1 MTIGLGIG
9 LGITIGGNGSGGGGG
24 TPALQTL
31 TLSSSTFTQGTAAG
45 TVVGAIGNKTS
56 GSQIEIRSASGRV
69 VPDATYANLV
79 VGLTAAAVGT
89 FGITLR
95 EIHPTL
101 GTKDTAFTITVSA
114 LTALSPMSASQAP
127 WGIYSFQKVNPA
139 YAGNCMQIRDS
150 STSGGGLRTIGFS
163 GNNFDTSGFPGAGD
177 GITYT
182 VPTWYDQSGN
192 GRNATSSAR
201 PMLFFPGNFATL
213 TVAPAIGS
221 GGTGYT
227 VGDVLTATGGLIA
240 DSGGQ
245 TAQVT
250 VATVSS
256 GVITGVTVTRAGKYK
271 HSPSPT
277 FNNTGVTG
285 GTGTGATFNWVLT
298 PDAGNTYTQ
307 TPIIDFTAAALNLA
321 TADTSLN
328 VGGTAN
334 LAVLLV
340 GARYGYGN
348 AYTTRP
354 GSPSITSNS
363 NFLGYGTSANNV
375 LMGAAPIAAAN
386 SGSQTD
392 PVSFSKVKDS
402 LGRSASVYGQPEWM
416 SVDESVPAVGAGL
429 TNYWFNQT
437 GATVT
442 AGGDTRKHW
451 SNRLHGVASATSQ
464 RLVIGAT
471 GALSASANGP
481 IREVIVFN
489 PGTALSDTEV
499 HRMAIDQNTRH
510 SLSTATTWA
519 PRIKA
524 IWTGQSYA
532 VSQLSDAASGNGSA
546 GTAAAERR
554 WKAKLA
560 GYLGINSERISYGY
574 PSRTCVGGTAIL
586 KRPMPGDA
594 DRLTY
599 WWDED
604 TGNFGNLAT
613 GLLLG
618 NAPAITSGGTGYTV
632 GDVLTW
638 VGGTLAPGGVASKSI
653 VTAVSGGV
661 ITAMDV
667 HTVGNYT
674 TAPTSPNAATGGTGT
689 GASLTATFAGGLIPY
704 LDAIMFSVMYS
715 HLIIIHSQGQED
727 SASVMTEDRIN
738 NGWSVQSYTFTN
750 AVRTYIGQ
758 PNAPILSE
766 ILSRYDGNA
775 AQNARVNTMTRRQ
788 YAYYPTQKNMFVAA
802 DSGHLARAVAAVFGA
817 HLGSMSDFDSTTG
830 TAEDGYQRSSWQD
843 AKASAAAIRMVY
855 GLDVVANDDW
865 RGPVLS
871 AATQSGSNT
880 IDVTVSYP
888 YGCIGTD
895 VSTVSGTYGGFR
907 AFTSG
912 GDLTISSVSKVN
924 ATTMRV
930 TLSASVPVGTSIVYE
945 PNYASGLQGVSVR
958 NQLMD
963 NNPELNLPVS
973 SSQILAV
980 T

>member
-1 MTIGLGIG
+1 MTLGLGIG
-9 LGITIGGNGSGGGGG
+9 LGITVGGNGSGGGA
-24 TPALQTL
+24 PAALQTL
-31 TLSSSTFTQGTAAG
+31 TLSSTTFTQGTNAG
-45 TVVGAIGNKTS
+45 TVVGTIGNKTS
-56 GSQIEIRSASGRV
+56 GSVIEIRSASGRV

-79 VGLTAAAVGT
+79 VGLTAANVGT

-114 LTALSPMSASQAP
+114 LTALSPMSASSAP
-127 WGIYSFQKVNPA
+127 GWIFGMSKINPS
-139 YAGNCMQIRDS
+139 YAGNWGQVRDS
-150 STSGGGLRTIGFS
+150 TNTLRTIGFN
-163 GNNFDTSGFPGAGD
+163 GDGTMNTTGMSGFGD
-177 GITYT
+177 GVTFT
-182 VPTWYDQSGN
+182 VATWNDQSGN
-192 GRNATSSAR
+192 ARNATSAAR
-201 PMLFFPGNFATL
+201 PPLFFPGNFATL
-213 TVAPAIGS
+213 INTPSIGS

-227 VGDVLTATGGLIA
+227 VGDVLTATGGIIA
-240 DSGGQ
+240 DSAGQ
-245 TAQVT
+245 TAQLT
-250 VATVSS
+250 VATVSG

-277 FNNTGVTG
+277 NNATGVTG
-285 GTGTGATFNWVLT
+285 GTGTGATFIWALT
-298 PDAGNTYTQ
+298 GDAGNVYNTI
-307 TPIIDFTAAALNLA
+307 PSIDFTAAALNIA
-321 TADTSLN
+321 TTDTSLN
-328 VGGTAN
+328 VGGTVN
-334 LAVLLV
+334 LAVFTV
-340 GARYGYGN
+340 MARYGYGG

-354 GSPSITSNS
+354 GSPSTSS
-363 NFLGYGTSANNV
+363 NTVVLGYGTTSSGV
-375 LMGAAPIAAAN
+375 LLGGAPLAASN
-386 SGSQTD
+386 SGSQMD
-392 PVSFSKVKDS
+392 PVSFSKTKDS
-402 LGRSASVYGQPEWM
+402 LGRSSAVYGQPEWM
-416 SVDESVPAVGAGL
+416 AVDESAPAVGAAF
-429 TNYWFNQT
+429 TNVWFNQT

-451 SNRLHGVASATSQ
+451 SNRIHGLTAANSQ
-464 RLVIGAT
+464 RLVIGAS
-471 GALSASANGP
+471 GALGSAANAA
-481 IREVIVFN
+481 IKEVIIYQPV
-489 PGTALSDTEV
+489 TALTDTEA
-499 HRMAIDQNTRH
+499 HRIAIDQNTRH
-510 SLSTATTWA
+510 SASTTTFA
-519 PRIKA
+519 PRFKA

-532 VSQLSDAASGNGSA
+532 VSQLSDSASGNGSA
-546 GTAAAERR
+546 NTAAAERR

-586 KRPMPGDA
+586 KRPMPGDP

-618 NAPAITSGGTGYTV
+618 NAPAITNPGSGYTV

-638 VGGTLAPGGVASKSI
+638 TGGTLSPGGVAAQSI
-653 VTAVSGGV
+653 VTSVSGGA
-661 ITAMDV
+661 ITGMDV
-667 HTVGNYT
+667 KTVGNYT
-674 TAPTSPNAATGGTGT
+674 VAPTSPNAATGGTGT
-689 GASLTATFAGGLIPY
+689 GATLTATFAGGLIPY
-704 LDAIMFSVMYS
+704 LDAVMFSIMYS

-727 SASVMTEDRIN
+727 SASVMTDDRIN

-817 HLGSMSDFDSTTG
+817 HLGSMTDFDSTTG

-843 AKASAAAIRMVY
+843 AKASANALRMVY

-865 RGPVLS
+865 RGPILS
-871 AATQSGSNT
+871 AAVQSGSNT

-888 YGCIGTD
+888 YGCVGTD
-895 VSTVSGTYGGFR
+895 ISTVSGTYGGFR

-924 ATTMRV
+924 STTMRV
-930 TLSASVPVGTSIVYE
+930 TLSASVPAGTSIVYE

-963 NNPELNLPVS
+963 NNPDLNLPVS

>member
-9 LGITIGGNGSGGGGG
+9 LGITIGGNGVGGSGGP
-24 TPALQTL
+24 PALQTL
-31 TLSSSTFTQGTAAG
+31 TLSSSTFTQGTTAG
-45 TVVGAIGNKTS
+45 TVVGTIGNKTS

-101 GTKDTAFTITVSA
+101 GTKDTPFTITVSA

-127 WGIYSFQKVNPA
+127 WGMYSFQKVNAA

-192 GRNATSSAR
+192 ARNLTSTAR

-221 GGTGYT
+221 GGTGYSLN
-227 VGDVLTATGGLIA
+227 DVLTPTGGLIA

-245 TAQVT
+245 TCQVT
-250 VATVSS
+250 VSGVSG
-256 GVITGVTVTRAGKYK
+256 GVITAVTVSRAGKYK

-298 PDAGNTYTQ
+298 PDVGNTYTQ
-307 TPIIDFTAAALNLA
+307 PPYIDFTAAALHLV
-321 TADTSLN
+321 TSDTSLN

-334 LAVLLV
+334 LAILLV
-340 GARYGYGN
+340 GARFGYGN

-354 GSPSITSNS
+354 GSPSTSS
-363 NFLGYGTSANNV
+363 NAIFVGYGTSANNV
-375 LMGAAPIAAAN
+375 LIGAVPQAATN

-416 SVDESVPAVGAGL
+416 SVDESAPAVGAGL

-451 SNRLHGVASATSQ
+451 SNRLHAITSATSQ
-464 RLVIGAT
+464 RLVVGAT
-471 GALSASANGP
+471 GALSASCNGA
-481 IREVIVFN
+481 IREVLVFN
-489 PGTALSDTEV
+489 PATPLSDTEV

-510 SLSTATTWA
+510 SLATATTWA

-586 KRPMPGDA
+586 KRPMPGDPA
-594 DRLTY
+594 SLTY

-604 TGNFGNLAT
+604 TNSFGNLAT

-618 NAPAITSGGTGYTV
+618 GAPAITNPGSGYTV
-632 GDVLTW
+632 GDILTW
-638 VGGTLAPGGVASKSI
+638 VGGTLSPGGVAAQSI
-653 VTAVSGGV
+653 VTSVSGGA
-661 ITAMDV
+661 ITGMDV
-667 HTVGNYT
+667 KTVGNYT
-674 TAPTSPNAATGGTGT
+674 VAPTSPNSATGGTGT
-689 GASLTATFAGGLIPY
+689 GATLTATFAGGLVPY
-704 LDAIMFSVMYS
+704 LDAVMLSFQYS
-715 HLIIIHSQGQED
+715 QAIIIHSQGQQD
-727 SASVMTEDRIN
+727 STGNMDDARIN
-738 NGWSVQSYTFTN
+738 TWSTQTYQFVD
-750 AVRTYIGQ
+750 AVRNYIGQ
-758 PNAPILSE
+758 PNAPVVSE
-766 ILSRYDGNA
+766 ILARYDGNA

-788 YAYYPTQKNMFVAA
+788 YAYYPTQKNMFVSS
-802 DSGHLARAVAAVFGA
+802 DSGHLARAVAATFGA

-855 GLDVVANDDW
+855 GLDIASNDDW
-865 RGPVLS
+865 RGPILT
-871 AATQSGSNT
+871 AAAQSGSNT

-888 YGCIGTD
+888 YGCVGTD
-895 VSTVSGTYGGFR
+895 ISTVSGTYGGFR

-912 GDLTISSVSKVN
+912 GDLTISSVSKVS
-924 ATTMRV
+924 ATKMRV
-930 TLSASVPVGTSIVYE
+930 TLSASVPAGTSVVYE

-958 NQLMD
+958 NQLVD
-963 NNPELNLPVS
+963 NNPDLNLPVS